1 MYEGDM
7 PIIIDELI
15 TEKITSTGT
24 LTLTS
29 NSDDIQIGSFTWPT
43 IATTTDGSVLKT
55 DSSGGLSFEPATI
68 RSEVTGTTYSI
79 ATNDDIVALT
89 IDQAT
94 TLTLP
99 NPLLKNIGDL
109 IYCVREVAGT
119 TVTTIVPE
127 TVGTL
132 INGETSVTMSFSFG
146 SVKIYT
152 NGINWFALF

>member
-1 MYEGDM
+1 MYRM
-7 PIIIDELI
+7 PIIIDELV
-15 TEKITSTGT
+15 TDKITSTGT

-29 NSDDIQIGSFTWPT
+29 NSDDIQIGSFAWPS
-43 IATTTDGSVLKT
+43 TTSGAADGSVLKT
-55 DSSGGLSFEPATI
+55 NSSGGLSFEPATI

-79 ATNDDIVALT
+79 QVNDDIVALT
-89 IDQAT
+89 INQAT
-94 TLTLP
+94 NLILP
-99 NPLLKNIGDL
+99 DPTLKNVGDL

-119 TVTTIVPE
+119 AVTTIVPE